1 MELFVALYRKPLIK
15 PTPIPVSYTHLDV
28 YKRQLSDVTP
38 EFYNQVLEACRNM
51 ATALDATLTVVD
63 DGTITDGVETGT
75 VYVQSNSDPSAI
87 VYIFGTSI
95 APGAPAASG
104 NDVSDSIP
112 TIVGLSCT
120 AVVAVVAAAVWMT
133 KRKAAGQNI

>member
-1 MELFVALYRKPLIK
+1 M
-15 PTPIPVSYTHLDV
+15 
-28 YKRQLSDVTP
+28 
-38 EFYNQVLEACRNM
+38 
-51 ATALDATLTVVD
+51 VD
-63 DGTITDGVETGT
+63 DGTVTDGVSTGT

-104 NDVSDSIP
+104 NDVSDSVP
-112 TIVGLSCT
+112 MIVGLSCV